1 MTQNGQTISLAGS
14 RGVRATDTKYSRE
27 ESKTILETTERYFAA
42 AEKLQREGALD
53 QIPYDDPQVQIE
65 TVVQWGV
72 WQDSSISQTTEEIPA
87 TKEDLTSTIQDQIDA
102 KEDSDLTPQQE
113 SQIDQGVEDIW
124 AAVDLTAKNVEAT
137 QG

>member
-14 RGVRATDTKYSRE
+14 QEAPATDTKYSRK
-27 ESKTILETTERYFAA
+27 ESKAILETTERYFAA